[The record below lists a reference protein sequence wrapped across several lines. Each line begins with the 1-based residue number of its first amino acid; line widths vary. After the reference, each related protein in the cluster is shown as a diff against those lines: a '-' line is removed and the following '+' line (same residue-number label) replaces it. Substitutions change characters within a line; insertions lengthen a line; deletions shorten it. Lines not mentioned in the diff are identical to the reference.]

1 MIPSEREAVPVS
13 DAVKTELLRLC
24 TGGRRDRIVEF
35 SRSAPVHWNVFEAID
50 PETAEPY
57 TEDAAWNRIAAEIA
71 GGCAVNAIVLDKP
84 PGKTGY
90 VLHFTDGVGERIY
103 VKLQLG
109 SGKVIGR
116 SFHIG

>member
-1 MIPSEREAVPVS
+1 VPVS
-13 DAVKTELLRLC
+13 NAVRSELLRHC
-24 TGGRRDRIVEF
+24 DGGRRKRLVEF
-35 SRSAPVHWNVFEAID
+35 SREVPVHWNVFEAFD
-50 PETAEPY
+50 PETQEPY
-57 TEDAAWNRIAAEIA
+57 TEDAAWKRIAAELA
-71 GGCAVNAIVLDKP
+71 SGCVLNSIVLEKP

-90 VLHFTDGVGERIY
+90 VLHFFDGVGQRIY